1 MENVNKR
8 GWRMR
13 MHVELWV
20 KNIFDEWGVFHGH
33 DKEKSIEDFSENKD
47 SIKDFVDMLSFF
59 LFCKLERKMVAY
71 ILQPSTSFISF
82 NFFLVFVSTKRFT
95 C

>member
-13 MHVELWV
+13 MHEELWAKIV
-20 KNIFDEWGVFHGH
+20 FDEWRMFHGY
-33 DKEKSIEDFSENKD
+33 DKEKSIEENKY

-59 LFCKLERKMVAY
+59 LFCTL
-71 ILQPSTSFISF
+71 
-82 NFFLVFVSTKRFT
+82 
-95 C
+95 